1 MKRVL
6 TAGLLVGSLFLGACN
21 NDTEDVN
28 EQGLTAEQQAE
39 SDEIAA
45 AEDGSN
51 SMHEQNETVNY
62 TNTFGETVDLTI
74 KSVTYDKDGDYSA
87 YEDGGDLYP
96 DGKFIKIIYKAK
108 NVGTENADVMGIG
121 DSTLLAEDGTEY
133 TSLFTGFE
141 STNEDDT
148 VGTIKPKLE
157 DEIYSVYN
165 VPSDFNF
172 KNVILTISTGS
183 LDNEQ
188 IETYKL
194 KDIKE

>member
-28 EQGLTAEQQAE
+28 EEGLTAEQQAE

>member
-1 MKRVL
+1 MKRLL

-28 EQGLTAEQQAE
+28 EEGLTAEQQAE